1 MGLHFLYF
9 NRRDTSIIL
18 IRVTISI
25 FRQHLNEV
33 HIQQAAAVHLSV
45 GTSSCKLENP
55 VRDVTHV
62 NFQDTC
68 FGTSSLER
76 DTPKAYCFYF
86 DIGIEK
92 LKDFPAFAFVKKS
105 VLSRPSFNTTVI
117 LVRADFCFTVPV
129 FVTTSNVKK
138 GNSGKNS
145 CQTKDR
151 RNFH

>member
-1 MGLHFLYF
+1 MNKEVPTSTKGLHFLYF

-25 FRQHLNEV
+25 FRQHSKYS
-33 HIQQAAAVHLSV
+33 AAGKAGTAREHLSV

-55 VRDVTHV
+55 VRDVAYV

-76 DTPKAYCFYF
+76 DTPKADCFYF

-92 LKDFPAFAFVKKS
+92 LKDFPAFAFGKKVS
-105 VLSRPSFNTTVI
+105 FHGPLSI
-117 LVRADFCFTVPV
+117 LP
-129 FVTTSNVKK
+129 
-138 GNSGKNS
+138 
-145 CQTKDR
+145 
-151 RNFH
+151 